1 MKVLIVDDAKMMHFV
16 LKDHL
21 QSSGIDIEVDDAY
34 NGEEAVTKCQAE
46 HFDVV
51 FMDIVMPGKSG
62 LDALKE
68 IVAMGKNTRV
78 IMASSMGTKDNVMKA
93 LSIGAKGFIQKPFE
107 KEKVIQHLKE
117 A

>member
-21 QSSGIDIEVDDAY
+21 QSAGMDIEVDDAY
-34 NGEEAVTKCQAE
+34 NGEEAVAKCQAE
-46 HFDVV
+46 NFDVV

-68 IVAMGKNTRV
+68 IVAMGKKTRV